1 MLFYE
6 RRDRPWYIKIWQLEQ
21 KIFHDGTVLGDAL
34 RIAHVQKNK
43 KAINMYEG
51 APFRLQQYMSRMCFE
66 AILSAIK

>member
-34 RIAHVQKNK
+34 RVARVQKNK
-43 KAINMYEG
+43 KY
-51 APFRLQQYMSRMCFE
+51 
-66 AILSAIK
+66 ILLENGTLKKD